1 LSEASISGGVG
12 FEPFLVT
19 GWAPFPLSWDSL
31 SLDSNSLILWSRA
44 SSAAGFCKDFSS
56 SSRILFIKASVASLC
71 AACWELITWMAAWR
85 YIGMDMIYMKLLG
98 NNFDIYEIKD
108 VYHSNM
114 ENTFKENVPGYI
126 YV

>member
-1 LSEASISGGVG
+1 
-12 FEPFLVT
+12 
-19 GWAPFPLSWDSL
+19 
-31 SLDSNSLILWSRA
+31 
-44 SSAAGFCKDFSS
+44 
-56 SSRILFIKASVASLC
+56 
-71 AACWELITWMAAWR
+71 MAAWR
-85 YIGMDMIYMKLLG
+85 YIVMDMIYMKLLG